1 MRMGLIEFSSLAK
14 VVSVYM
20 GFTFNLMD
28 WWDPYK
34 AAKSALNNT
43 SQTSNIKQVVAKYI
57 SKLQKLFPETEKLLQ
72 EGALTEENLLDS
84 SVKVLNIIRDCNV
97 TLKWLILH
105 TSKLSLTGEQNKK
118 CRQLRDLV
126 MNESK
131 SRHGHIF
138 QLLLNT
144 AQFEFKLRSMYKKM
158 IDKRRLSWEKCREKG
173 RQKMMDLVKILT
185 TEIEAAGKKSKA
197 KLNKLK
203 QWFIAR
209 EAQMAQ
215 LSLDGNA
222 CYSKKSR
229 MDIH

>member
-1 MRMGLIEFSSLAK
+1 
-14 VVSVYM
+14 M

-28 WWDPYK
+28 WWEPYK

-43 SQTSNIKQVVAKYI
+43 SQSSNIKQVVGKYI
-57 SKLQKLFPETEKLLQ
+57 SKLQKLFPETEKLLT
-72 EGALTEENLLDS
+72 EGAYTEENLLDS

-97 TLKWLILH
+97 TLRWLILH

-131 SRHGHIF
+131 TRHGHIF

-158 IDKRRLSWEKCREKG
+158 IHKRRVSWEKCREQA
-173 RQKMMDLVKILT
+173 RQKMVDLVKILQA
-185 TEIEAAGKKSKA
+185 EMEAKNSKA
-197 KLNKLK
+197 KLKKLK
-203 QWFIAR
+203 DWFIAR

-215 LSLDGNA
+215 LSLDGISSP
-222 CYSKKSR
+222 YV
-229 MDIH
+229 IV